1 MSSLIQNKR
10 ADQISEE
17 EGIAEVNK
25 IMGGDDL
32 YQTHIQEPETVEYDY
47 AQLKAIN
54 DDPS

>member
-10 ADQISEE
+10 ADQIEDD

-25 IMGGDDL
+25 IMGGDEM
-32 YQTHIQEPETVEYDY
+32 YQKHIEEPETVEYGY
-47 AQLKAIN
+47 TQLKAIN